1 MPPLSNARHERFAQ
15 ELVRG
20 KTQEQAYIDAGYS
33 ESGAEVS
40 ASRLLRNAKIVARV
54 AELQEAAANEAVIDK
69 ALIVSRLMGLAD
81 KAEKL
86 SEASGF
92 SVSRASLMDV
102 AKLLGMII
110 EKNENTGPNGGA
122 IQQELTVKFID

>member
-69 ALIVSRLMGLAD
+69 ALIVSRLMGLAY